1 MNKKIIS
8 NKYFR
13 ALFNFVV
20 QKKEINNCKEE
31 LEYIKDIFK
40 KNEKLLE
47 FFKNEFLSLDNRF
60 EMIDSIFC
68 NFSQYI
74 KNFLK
79 ILVKKKIINYFLYS
93 FDYFLYLYNCSNSL
107 INGIVFSTYKLN
119 QEQILL
125 IEKVIKNKKF
135 KNIKLENKID
145 KSLINGI
152 KIIIDNKV
160 YNYSIANDIDMLK
173 NKLMS

>member
-1 MNKKIIS
+1 M
-8 NKYFR
+8 
-13 ALFNFVV
+13 
-20 QKKEINNCKEE
+20 
-31 LEYIKDIFK
+31 
-40 KNEKLLE
+40 
-47 FFKNEFLSLDNRF
+47 
-60 EMIDSIFC
+60 
-68 NFSQYI
+68 
-74 KNFLK
+74 
-79 ILVKKKIINYFLYS
+79 YS
-93 FDYFLYLYNCSNSL
+93 FNYFLYLYNCSNSL

-125 IEKVIKNKKF
+125 IEKVIKNKRF

>member
-79 ILVKKKIINYFLYS
+79 ILVKKK
-93 FDYFLYLYNCSNSL
+93 
-107 INGIVFSTYKLN
+107 
-119 QEQILL
+119 LL
-125 IEKVIKNKKF
+125 IIFCIHLIIFFIYIIVVIR
-135 KNIKLENKID
+135 
-145 KSLINGI
+145 
-152 KIIIDNKV
+152 
-160 YNYSIANDIDMLK
+160 
-173 NKLMS
+173 